1 MEDVN
6 NNQTTKTQPE
16 GNGIQNGKLFT
27 QEEVNRIVSERLA
40 RERTKTESS
49 PTPEE
54 QREVELNAR
63 ENKVTCK
70 EYLQEKDYP
79 SKLIEVFPTN
89 NAEEFK
95 SSVEKLIELFPEVKP
110 VRTERL
116 EGPGYTKG
124 LGNQYCE
131 SSFAE
136 VFKQH

>member
-131 SSFAE
+131 SNFAE